1 MGKKVL
7 TKGIAQQ
14 ESVFAVEPT
23 SGVNNYMVPA
33 LQRGLQML
41 CMFGRDQRELSGAD
55 FAHQLGLP
63 RASIFR
69 ILQTLEAAGFIERI
83 AQSTRYRLGVAAL
96 RLGFETIASLDL
108 SDHAK
113 PVIDGLRDATG
124 YSAHLVVRDERQV
137 VVIAK
142 AVGFAKLFNSIQVGA
157 RLPAHATVLGR
168 VLLGGLSERALE
180 QLFQGVQLERYT
192 SLTPATLADLKRVV
206 AVCKEQGYGISQG
219 GFETGISTVVAPV
232 VDRQGQLCAAVSI
245 TVPMAQ
251 IPADQSPRL
260 VAMVVDA
267 ARQLS
272 LLLGATPLTLKHPKL
287 PETA

>member
-1 MGKKVL
+1 MDKHL
-7 TKGIAQQ
+7 
-14 ESVFAVEPT
+14 AVVETTVAP
-23 SGVNNYMVPA
+23 NNYMVPA

-41 CMFGRDQRELSGAD
+41 CMFSREQRELSGAD

-83 AQSTRYRLGVAAL
+83 PQSTRYRLGVAAL

-168 VLLGGLSERALE
+168 VLLGGLSDRAIE

-192 SLTPATLADLKRVV
+192 SLTPATLADLKKVIAACR
-206 AVCKEQGYGISQG
+206 EQGHGISQG
-219 GFETGISTVVAPV
+219 GFESGISTVVAPV
-232 VDRQGQLCAAVSI
+232 FDRHGLLCAALSI
-245 TVPMAQ
+245 SVPQAQ
-251 IPADQSPRL
+251 IPADQSKRL
-260 VAMVVDA
+260 VSLVVDA
-267 ARQLS
+267 ARRLS
-272 LLLGATPLTLKHPKL
+272 FLLGASLPSQTHQNL
-287 PETA
+287 PETV